1 MNGIMCNAPRPPPPP
16 PLAFFMTG
24 GASFTSVWE
33 S

>member
-1 MNGIMCNAPRPPPPP
+1 MNGIMCNAPPPP